1 MFFGNP
7 AKEVGLPLFTK
18 ESGEIMTYN
27 KSITA
32 TVYIVN
38 NEKVLLHKH
47 KKYNTWFPVG
57 GHLEPDELPHQAAIR
72 EAKEETGLDITLVK
86 TENVSYFNIGRVDR
100 LPTPFCLYHEGD
112 VEEQFLDFIYIGKT
126 TQTEF
131 SPMISESKEL
141 RWFSINELESENI
154 KVHVKN
160 TAITVLDYLGSQ
172 KL

>member
-1 MFFGNP
+1 M
-7 AKEVGLPLFTK
+7 L
-18 ESGEIMTYN
+18 YN

-38 NEKVLLHKH
+38 DDKVLLHKH

-57 GHLEPDELPHQAAIR
+57 GHLEPDELPHEAAIR
-72 EAKEETGLDITLVK
+72 EAKEEAGLDIRLVE
-86 TENVSYFNIGRVDR
+86 TENVPRFDIGRVDR
-100 LPTPFCLYHEGD
+100 LPAPFCLYHEGD
-112 VEEQFLDFIYIGKT
+112 IEEQFLDFIYIGKT

-141 RWFSINELESENI
+141 RWFSEEDLESENI

-160 TAITVLDYLGSQ
+160 TAITVLDFM
-172 KL
+172 KNKEE

>member
-1 MFFGNP
+1 M
-7 AKEVGLPLFTK
+7 L
-18 ESGEIMTYN
+18 YN

-38 NEKVLLHKH
+38 DDKVLLHKH

-57 GHLEPDELPHQAAIR
+57 GHLEPDELPHEAAIR

-86 TENVSYFNIGRVDR
+86 TENVPHFNIGRVDR
-100 LPTPFCLYHEGD
+100 LPAPFCLYHEGD

-126 TQTEF
+126 TQTKF

-141 RWFSINELESENI
+141 RWFSIEELESE
-154 KVHVKN
+154 KVKIHIKN
-160 TAITVLDYLGSQ
+160 TALTVIDYIQ
-172 KL
+172 RNKEV

>member
-1 MFFGNP
+1 M
-7 AKEVGLPLFTK
+7 
-18 ESGEIMTYN
+18 IYN
-27 KSITA
+27 ISITA

-38 NEKVLLHKH
+38 NGKALLHKH

-57 GHLEPDELPHQAAIR
+57 GHLEPDELPHEAAIR

-86 TENVSYFNIGRVDR
+86 TDNVPYFDVGRVDR
-100 LPTPFCLYHEGD
+100 LPAPFCLYHEGD
-112 VEEQFLDFIYIGKT
+112 VKERFLDFIYIGKT

-141 RWFSINELESENI
+141 RWFSEEELESENI

-160 TAITVLDYLGSQ
+160 TAITALKYLKGQTS
-172 KL
+172 